1 MDIKGF
7 VKSVMGEGSLYNRF
21 LIMLDNLY
29 SMFLREITVYYKL
42 RVNREQTEEDQRIKE
57 FRDVNNKLT
66 DYLKSCEDE
75 SRKVEDRLEHMKRT
89 KEFYQK

>member
-21 LIMLDNLY
+21 SVMLDNLY

-42 RVNREQTEEDQRIKE
+42 RVDREQKEEDQRIKE
-57 FRDVNNKLT
+57 FREVNNKLS

-75 SRKVEDRLEHMKRT
+75 SKKVEERL
-89 KEFYQK
+89 

>member
-1 MDIKGF
+1 MFEKQVMDIKGF

-57 FRDVNNKLT
+57 FRDVNNKLA

-75 SRKVEDRLEHMKRT
+75 SKKAEDRL
-89 KEFYQK
+89 